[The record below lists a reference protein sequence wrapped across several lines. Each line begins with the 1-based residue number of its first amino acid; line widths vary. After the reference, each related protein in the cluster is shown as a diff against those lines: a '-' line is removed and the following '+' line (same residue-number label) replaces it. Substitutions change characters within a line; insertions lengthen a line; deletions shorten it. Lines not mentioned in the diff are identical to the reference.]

1 MADRKFFRTAFRGF
15 SREDVLNHI
24 DTLHAEQQAELN
36 DMQEQVKRAQ
46 EQCDAARA
54 EAAAAASLPAEQ
66 LEELEQLRI
75 KVAAYEQEIEE
86 LRRQAEEC
94 NQTLSAMWEQQRQLQ
109 QCVAAAQEFSAD
121 VYALSKDLYERT
133 EAYTRQQFGEETV
146 DALSEDVPTQE
157 TPAEEAAEEKADAPA
172 ETASNAS
179 DGNMERWLF

>member
-1 MADRKFFRTAFRGF
+1 
-15 SREDVLNHI
+15 
-24 DTLHAEQQAELN
+24 
-36 DMQEQVKRAQ
+36 
-46 EQCDAARA
+46 
-54 EAAAAASLPAEQ
+54 

-86 LRRQAEEC
+86 LRGQAEEC

-109 QCVAAAQEFSAD
+109 QCVTAAQEFSAD
-121 VYALSKDLYERT
+121 VYALSKDLYERA

-157 TPAEEAAEEKADAPA
+157 TPAEEAAEEKADAPV